1 MAIHPHVYVN
11 SRESTHLRCHSCHR
25 KNPPYF
31 ITLERLNASD
41 GIYDEKFD
49 VMLCS
54 NCAMNTGI
62 YLISDARAASEG
74 SLEHSLA
81 LAHPLA
87 HPLDPKLVTKRLS
100 HDHQDEL
107 ID

>member
-1 MAIHPHVYVN
+1 
-11 SRESTHLRCHSCHR
+11 
-25 KNPPYF
+25 
-31 ITLERLNASD
+31 LERLNAGD

-62 YLISDARAASEG
+62 YLISDARAASESHDANP
-74 SLEHSLA
+74 SLI
-81 LAHPLA
+81 HPLA
-87 HPLDPKLVTKRLS
+87 PSLDPKLVTKRLS

-107 ID
+107 IE

>member
-1 MAIHPHVYVN
+1 
-11 SRESTHLRCHSCHR
+11 
-25 KNPPYF
+25 
-31 ITLERLNASD
+31 LERLNAGD

-62 YLISDARAASEG
+62 YLISDARAASEDRPG
-74 SLEHSLA
+74 S

-87 HPLDPKLVTKRLS
+87 PSLDPKLVTKRLS
-100 HDHQDEL
+100 HIYQDEL